1 MQNRYTREFISARKT
16 SHKHN
21 EKDLGRLR
29 QLSAGVCVNYKVRKP
44 QQRHITSPGM
54 CVNTRSV
61 NSTRGTSSGRFMDGC
76 TSGGVS
82 GPRIYTH
89 ARWELP
95 KAMTQVF
102 TVVLV

>member
-29 QLSAGVCVNYKVRKP
+29 QLSAGMCVNYKVDKL

-61 NSTRGTSSGRFMDGC
+61 NSTRGTSSGCCMDGC
-76 TSGGVS
+76 GGVS

-89 ARWELP
+89 ARCELP
-95 KAMTQVF
+95 KATTQVF